1 MISSAQRAV
10 RLNFKPIL
18 ATGFLALVIITLGC
32 RAENAKPPASAA
44 QTDATVDSRHDAV
57 AQPLSSVLTAQRW
70 GFADVAA
77 RVTPAVVNVFSAR
90 TVVTRERVNSPFW
103 SDPFFDFFGQRY
115 YSVPRERRETSLGS
129 GVIVDNSGIVLTN
142 NHVIEGAQEIQVAL
156 ADGRKFT
163 AKLLGTDPA
172 TDVAVLKIKADS
184 LPVIPMGNS
193 DSARIGDVVLA
204 IGNPFGIGQTV
215 TMGIISATGRSDVG
229 IVDYENFI
237 QTDAAINPGNSGG
250 ALVDVSGSLIGIN
263 TAIFSRSGGYQ
274 GIGFAVPANMARAVM
289 QSIVSTGAVAR
300 GSLGMSFQDIN
311 ESIRTAFGLEG
322 SGGALVNEVTPDGPA
337 DKAGINRGDVIT
349 EFNGEKIADAT
360 DLRRR
365 IALTPVGNMV
375 DVTYKHGEHATTT
388 KLKVTQLKTEYTYLS
403 ANSKQWVSPIEG
415 VVVETLDRH
424 TAERLGLRPDAQGVI
439 IKDIVDR
446 SPASYSGL
454 RVGDILL
461 EINREQVRS
470 VDDFKNLVS
479 RFEGKTLILLVSRG
493 GRLYYLSLAA

>member
-1 MISSAQRAV
+1 MSPV
-10 RLNFKPIL
+10 L
-18 ATGFLALVIITLGC
+18 AGCMALVLTVAGC
-32 RAENAKPPASAA
+32 RAENTNQTASGVSTEAASGSRNEVAA
-44 QTDATVDSRHDAV
+44 QTMPSEAA
-57 AQPLSSVLTAQRW
+57 AYRW

-77 RVTPAVVNVFSAR
+77 KVTPAVVNVFSAR
-90 TVVTRERVNSPFW
+90 IVVTRDRVSSPFW

-156 ADGRKFT
+156 SDGRKFT

-172 TDVAVLKIKADS
+172 TDVAVLKINGEN
-184 LPVIPMGNS
+184 LPLIPMGNS

-250 ALVDVSGSLIGIN
+250 ALVDVTGNLIGLN

-289 QSIVSTGAVAR
+289 QSIVSTGTVAR

-311 ESIRTAFGLEG
+311 ESIRNAFGLEG
-322 SGGALVNEVTPDGPA
+322 SGGALVNEVSADGPA
-337 DKAGINRGDVIT
+337 DKAGISRGDVIT
-349 EFNGEKIADAT
+349 QFNGEKITDAM

-365 IALTPVGNMV
+365 IALTPVGSV
-375 DVTYKHGEHATTT
+375 VSVTYKHGSLETTSRLT
-388 KLKVTQLKTEYTYLS
+388 VTQLKTEYTYLS
-403 ANSKQWVSPIEG
+403 EKSKQWVSPIEG

-454 RVGDILL
+454 RVGDVLL
-461 EINREQVRS
+461 EINREQVQS
-470 VDDFKNLVS
+470 VDDFKSLVS
-479 RFEGKTLILLVSRG
+479 RFEGKTLILLVSRS
-493 GRLYYLSLAA
+493 GRLYYLSLAV

>member
-1 MISSAQRAV
+1 MIIDARSRGTPLFRA
-10 RLNFKPIL
+10 IL
-18 ATGFLALVIITLGC
+18 AGGSLCLVLALSSCRQETPGQAAHTPSTGAAGDSHPAALVQTL
-32 RAENAKPPASAA
+32 PS
-44 QTDATVDSRHDAV
+44 V
-57 AQPLSSVLTAQRW
+57 APGPRV

-77 RVTPAVVNVFSAR
+77 KVTPAVVNVFSER
-90 TVVTRERVNSPFW
+90 IVVTRDRVSSPFW
-103 SDPFFDFFGQRY
+103 SDPFFDFFGQRF

-129 GVIVDNSGIVLTN
+129 GVIVSDSGIVLTN

-163 AKLLGTDPA
+163 ARLLGTDPA
-172 TDVAVLKIKADS
+172 TDVAVLKIKAEN
-184 LPVIPMGNS
+184 LPVIPMGDS

-250 ALVDVSGSLIGIN
+250 ALVDVSGNLIAIN

-274 GIGFAVPANMARAVM
+274 GIGFAVPINMAHAVM
-289 QSIVSTGAVAR
+289 QSILTTGTVAR

-311 ESIRTAFGLEG
+311 ESIRTAFGLQG
-322 SGGALVNEVTPDGPA
+322 SGGALVNEVTSDGPA
-337 DKAGINRGDVIT
+337 DRAGIRRGDIVT
-349 EFNGEKIADAT
+349 EFEGQKVADAM
-360 DLRRR
+360 DLKRR
-365 IALTPVGNMV
+365 IALTPLGSEIGLA
-375 DVTYKHGEHATTT
+375 YKHGSQQATARLTI
-388 KLKVTQLKTEYTYLS
+388 TQMKTEYTYLS
-403 ANSKQWVSPIEG
+403 GNPKQWVSPIEG

-439 IKDIVDR
+439 VKDIVER
-446 SPASYSGL
+446 SPAAYSGL
-454 RVGDILL
+454 RVGDVLL
-461 EINREQVRS
+461 EINREQVQS

-479 RFEGKTLILLVSRG
+479 RNEGKTLILLVSRG
-493 GRLYYLSLAA
+493 GRLYYLSLS

>member
-1 MISSAQRAV
+1 M
-10 RLNFKPIL
+10 P
-18 ATGFLALVIITLGC
+18 
-32 RAENAKPPASAA
+32 SAA
-44 QTDATVDSRHDAV
+44 
-57 AQPLSSVLTAQRW
+57 LGQRW

-77 RVTPAVVNVFSAR
+77 KVTPGVVNVFSER
-90 TVVTRERVNSPFW
+90 IVVTRDRVSSPFW
-103 SDPFFDFFGQRY
+103 SDPFFDFFGQRF

-129 GVIVDNSGIVLTN
+129 GVIVNDSGIILTN

-156 ADGRKFT
+156 GDGRKFT
-163 AKLLGTDPA
+163 ARLLGTDPA
-172 TDVAVLKIKADS
+172 TDVAVLKIKAEN
-184 LPVIPMGNS
+184 LPVVPLGNS

-250 ALVDVSGSLIGIN
+250 ALVDVDGMLIGLN

-274 GIGFAVPANMARAVM
+274 GIGFAIPANMARAVM
-289 QSIVSTGAVAR
+289 QSIVRTGSVAR

-311 ESIRTAFGLEG
+311 QSIQTAFGLEG
-322 SGGALVNEVTPDGPA
+322 LFGALVNEVTPDGPA
-337 DKAGINRGDVIT
+337 DRAGLNRGDVVT
-349 EFNGEKIADAT
+349 AFNGQKVNDAT

-365 IALTPVGNMV
+365 IALTPVGSEV
-375 DVTYKHGEHATTT
+375 EVTYKQGTRESTAH
-388 KLKVTQLKTEYTYLS
+388 LKVTQLKTEYTYLS
-403 ANSKQWVSPIEG
+403 EKSKQWVSPIEG

-439 IKDIVDR
+439 VKDIVER
-446 SPASYSGL
+446 SPATYSGL
-454 RVGDILL
+454 RVGDVLL
-461 EINREQVRS
+461 EINREQVES

-479 RFEGKTLILLVSRG
+479 RYEGKTLILLVSRG
-493 GRLYYLSLAA
+493 GRLYYLSLP